1 MDSVTYRIRVRKTP
15 AGAIAEVVRTSAGV
29 EEVVHNTD
37 PFPCVSRVTA
47 RAYEWLQ
54 LVLTGRRPP
63 A

>member
-1 MDSVTYRIRVRKTP
+1 MDPDTYRIRVRKTP

-29 EEVVHNTD
+29 EEVVYDTD

-47 RAYEWLQ
+47 HAYEWLRC
-54 LVLTGRRPP
+54 VLTGRRPP